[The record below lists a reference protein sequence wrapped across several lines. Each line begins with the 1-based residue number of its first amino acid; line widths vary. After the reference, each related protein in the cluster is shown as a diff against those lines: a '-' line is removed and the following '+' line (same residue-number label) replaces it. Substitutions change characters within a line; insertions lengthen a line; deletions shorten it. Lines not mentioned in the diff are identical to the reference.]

1 MKKKLTKALAV
12 LLMLCMLLSQTALA
26 ATTYY
31 VDVSIV
37 GPDAEQ
43 VEQTVSASSSRSLAT
58 AAASFAGYRVCERIP
73 GTGII
78 AFFVKG
84 VICAVVS
91 ALVLIA
97 VYWPLPEFKSAV
109 ALGIKVVRNHG
120 K

>member
-1 MKKKLTKALAV
+1 M
-12 LLMLCMLLSQTALA
+12 
-26 ATTYY
+26 
-31 VDVSIV
+31 
-37 GPDAEQ
+37 
-43 VEQTVSASSSRSLAT
+43 
-58 AAASFAGYRVCERIP
+58 IP

-109 ALGIKVVRNHG
+109 ALGFKVIR
-120 K
+120 KK